1 VRFLPGK
8 AAVRPGGPS
17 RAASLCEDRLRVLRF
32 SSVFEPAGLTPAW
45 VPFDPVG
52 GMQTHTRELTGC
64 LDRLGV
70 VQAVFTSRMAGPAGV
85 TRFGEHA
92 VIVRTGVRWPALRQ
106 LWAPPAL
113 VSAVRLPGPVD
124 LVHAH
129 AGEDLAVL
137 PVARIAAARHRC
149 PLVVTVHCSVR
160 HTVRNGSVR
169 GVVLRRFGGAIERRT
184 LAAADAVIVLT
195 PSAARRLRED
205 GVPADRVHVIPSGF
219 APALFEH
226 GGREDPDPFPELPRP
241 RVAYVGRLAPQKN
254 VDVLVEAFD
263 RCPDAA
269 SLVVVGDG
277 PCRAA
282 LQRRARSSRGEVR
295 FTGFVEHAR
304 IPGVLRHVDVLVLPS
319 AYEELGSVLVEAM
332 ATGLPVVASEV
343 GGIPDLVRDGRN
355 GLLVPP
361 GSPAAFADAIGRLL
375 TDPRTAARIGA
386 EARRTVRDHA
396 WPALAARVTEVYR
409 RAVDVHARRR
419 RR

>member
-1 VRFLPGK
+1 
-8 AAVRPGGPS
+8 
-17 RAASLCEDRLRVLRF
+17 VLRF
-32 SSVFEPAGLTPAW
+32 GSVFEPGALTKAW

-52 GMQTHTRELTGC
+52 GMQTHTGELTRC

-70 VQAVFTSRMAGPAGV
+70 AQAVFTSRMAGPAGV
-85 TRFGEHA
+85 TRFGEYA

-113 VSAVRLPGPVD
+113 PVAMRVRGPVD
-124 LVHAH
+124 VVHAH

-160 HTVRNGSVR
+160 HTVRDPSVR
-169 GVVLRRFGGAIERRT
+169 GVVLRRFGGAIERRA

-195 PSAARRLRED
+195 PSAARRLRRD

-219 APALFEH
+219 APGLFER
-226 GGREDPDPFPELPRP
+226 GGREDPDPFSELPRP
-241 RVAYVGRLAPQKN
+241 RVAYVGRLAAQKN
-254 VDVLVEAFD
+254 VGVLIEAFA
-263 RCPDAA
+263 RCPGAA

-282 LQRRARSSRGEVR
+282 LERRARASRREVR
-295 FTGFVEHAR
+295 FTGFIDHAR

-332 ATGLPVVASEV
+332 ATGLPVVASDV
-343 GGIPDLVRDGRN
+343 GGIPDLVRDGQN
-355 GLLVPP
+355 GLLVTP
-361 GSPAAFADAIGRLL
+361 GCPVALAGAIGRLL
-375 TDPRTAARIGA
+375 GDPRTAARLGA

-396 WPALAARVTEVYR
+396 WPVLATRVIEVYR
-409 RAVDVHARRR
+409 QAVDAHARRR
-419 RR
+419 WG